1 MKKYILL
8 LILLLCGVQTRAQN
22 WSSYPTYEQY
32 TEYMQDLSASYP
44 SICHLDTIGTT
55 TEGRLLLCMRIDKD
69 INTEKNRPKLFY
81 SAAMHGNELT
91 GAMMLLYL
99 LDTLAKN
106 IDNICLSSSFPII
119 YICPFANPDGT
130 WAAGNSDISGAM
142 RYNANYVDLNRNYPD
157 IRSSQNS
164 DGESI
169 QKETQAFIAYQKK
182 EKFHISCNIHTG
194 SEVFNYP
201 WDTYKSKTKT
211 HADNNWFL
219 SLGEEFVSS
228 LNDESGDY
236 FTAVNSKGVV
246 EGGDWYVIH
255 GSRQDWSTYFAHCRE
270 ITLEVSNP
278 YYPPFNEIKDYW
290 QRLGNALFTFVD
302 YCDLGIEGV
311 VRDSVTG
318 KTLDNVMIEIEA
330 YDKDSSE
337 VFTNDSGYYFR
348 PLLDSSYCV
357 SFSKKG
363 YNNKSLMVGLGK
375 ELKRIDVQLSPL
387 QTSIENIPNLELE
400 IYPTLVENLVYISTK
415 NKSIGLMSNLRYEII
430 DLWGRIIERNRINS
444 LPMAINTKNL
454 SFDTYIINIYAGEK
468 IIKSEKIIK
477 K

>member
-8 LILLLCGVQTRAQN
+8 LILLLCGVQTKAQS

-32 TEYMQDLSASYP
+32 IEYMQDLSASYP

-278 YYPPFNEIKDYW
+278 YYPPFSEIKDYW

-302 YCDLGIEGV
+302 YCGLGIEGV

-348 PLLDSSYCV
+348 PLLDSSYCI

-415 NKSIGLMSNLRYEII
+415 NKNNSLMSNLRYEII

>member
-1 MKKYILL
+1 
-8 LILLLCGVQTRAQN
+8 
-22 WSSYPTYEQY
+22 
-32 TEYMQDLSASYP
+32 MQDLSASYP

-246 EGGDWYVIH
+246 EGGDWYIIH

-278 YYPPFNEIKDYW
+278 YYPPFSEIKDYW

-363 YNNKSLMVGLGK
+363 YNNKSLMVSLGK

-415 NKSIGLMSNLRYEII
+415 DKSIGLMSNLRYEII

>member
-8 LILLLCGVQTRAQN
+8 LILLLCGVQTGAQS

-32 TEYMQDLSASYP
+32 IEYMQDLSASYP

-246 EGGDWYVIH
+246 EGGDWYIIH

-302 YCDLGIEGV
+302 YCGLGIEGV

-415 NKSIGLMSNLRYEII
+415 NKSNSFAPNLRYEII

>member
-22 WSSYPTYEQY
+22 WSSYPTDEQY

-430 DLWGRIIERNRINS
+430 DLWGRIIERKAINS

>member
-32 TEYMQDLSASYP
+32 IEYMQDLSASYP

-106 IDNICLSSSFPII
+106 IDNISLSSSFPII

-169 QKETQAFIAYQKK
+169 QKETAAFIAYQKK

-348 PLLDSSYCV
+348 PLLDSSYYIT
-357 SFSKKG
+357 FSKKG
-363 YNNKSLMVGLGK
+363 YNNKSLMVSLGK

-415 NKSIGLMSNLRYEII
+415 NKNNSLMSNLRYEII